1 MDQLQRY
8 LESHYPPKGKKKG
21 FSLRG
26 ADHSSISTDANGV
39 DTPLEDVD
47 LDSDL
52 DAEYEFVTADQAEEE
67 PEVIFREE
75 ATGEPGKQV
84 QRSPSTTQSRSDRQL
99 PQQPSMRDDDDNASR
114 GRMRLLTER
123 IQRSC
128 SLSDE
133 WQPGPSSWRDV
144 RRTGSP
150 YPQSRS
156 AQSAF
161 AHHFGT
167 VNMAP
172 PPKPKKSRQ
181 PLPLP
186 SMPGHNTSGESST
199 IRAQEPSTG
208 NATQARQPIRSNV
221 GFFQE
226 ARDLDGDLYHRWVDD
241 KTNGNSIWHLGPP
254 VGCAECMR
262 RAR

>member
-1 MDQLQRY
+1 MDELQRY
-8 LESHYPPKGKKKG
+8 LEGHYPDGKKKG

-26 ADHSSISTDANGV
+26 ADTQSISADANGV

-67 PEVIFREE
+67 PEVIFRNE
-75 ATGEPGKQV
+75 ATEVPEKQV
-84 QRSPSTTQSRSDRQL
+84 PRAPSATQSHSDRRL
-99 PQQPSMRDDDDNASR
+99 PQHPSVRDLDEEDFR
-114 GRMRLLTER
+114 GRMRQLTER

-133 WQPGPSSWRDV
+133 WNPGPSSWRDV

-172 PPKPKKSRQ
+172 QPRSKKPRQ
-181 PLPLP
+181 PLPP
-186 SMPGHNTSGESST
+186 MATRRTPGEWPTL
-199 IRAQEPSTG
+199 RAQEPSTG
-208 NATQARQPIRSNV
+208 NATQARQPLRSNV

-226 ARDLDGDLYHRWVDD
+226 ARDLDGDLYHRWHDD

-254 VGCAECMR
+254 IGCAECMR
-262 RAR
+262 RMR